1 MDEGVCAVRPGIDVA
16 GHARL
21 LAGVHDA
28 VLAGRPP
35 RVAPRRLVERS
46 WRRVAAQGVDP
57 DRPPA
62 PDPVGAAEV
71 ERRRTTCRLHEVL
84 PELRGALTSVAEDAH
99 HLMVVTDAD
108 GVVLWREGARRVRH
122 RADSLGFTEGAI
134 WSEPAIG
141 SNAIG
146 TALAEA
152 APVQMFAAE
161 HFVRSH
167 HTWTCT
173 AYPVHDPRTGDLL
186 GIVDVSGPAETVHP
200 MTVALVGTAVRLA
213 ETVLRQRHEAR
224 LEALRQLSGSL
235 LAGVGGAG
243 LVVDDHGWVAAQS
256 GVCGI
261 DRVAAPRHGVPV
273 AVRGIGACE
282 PEPVPGGWLLRPS
295 HRETL
300 RLTLDLDPPRAIVEG
315 SARWTHPL
323 GRRQAELLRLIA
335 AAGPAGVPA
344 AQLSET
350 LYGDR
355 THLVTV
361 RAELSR
367 LRKLVG
373 GLLLGRPYR
382 IAPGVE
388 VVLMQP

>member
-1 MDEGVCAVRPGIDVA
+1 MDEGVCAVRPGTDVA

-21 LAGVHDA
+21 LAGIHDA
-28 VLAGRPP
+28 VLAGK
-35 RVAPRRLVERS
+35 APRTAPRLLVERS

-62 PDPVGAAEV
+62 PDPLGAAEV
-71 ERRRTTCRLHEVL
+71 ERRRTGCRLHEVL

-122 RADSLGFTEGAI
+122 RADSLGFTEGAT

-167 HTWTCT
+167 HAWACT
-173 AYPVHDPRTGDLL
+173 AYPLHDPRTGELL

-200 MTVALVGTAVRLA
+200 MTVALVGTSVRLA
-213 ETVLRQRHEAR
+213 EALLWQRHEAR
-224 LEALRQLSGSL
+224 LHGLRQLSGHVL
-235 LAGVGGAG
+235 TGGPG
-243 LVVDDHGWVAAQS
+243 LVVDDHGWVAAHR
-256 GVCGI
+256 GVPGL
-261 DRVAAPRHGVPV
+261 DRVAAPSPGVPV
-273 AVRGIGACE
+273 AVRGLGTCE

-295 HRETL
+295 RRGPL
-300 RLTLDLDPPRAIVEG
+300 RLTLELGPPRAIVEG

-335 AAGPAGVPA
+335 TAGPAGVSA

-350 LYGDR
+350 VYGDR
-355 THLVTV
+355 THVVTV

-373 GLLLGRPYR
+373 GLLLARPYR
-382 IAPGVE
+382 LAPGVE
-388 VVLMQP
+388 VVVQP

>member
-1 MDEGVCAVRPGIDVA
+1 MDEGVCAVRPGTDVA

-21 LAGVHDA
+21 LAGIHDA
-28 VLAGRPP
+28 VLAGK
-35 RVAPRRLVERS
+35 APRTAPRLLVERS

-62 PDPVGAAEV
+62 PDPLGAAEV
-71 ERRRTTCRLHEVL
+71 ERRRTGCRLHEVL

-122 RADSLGFTEGAI
+122 RADSLGFTEGAT

-167 HTWTCT
+167 HAWACT
-173 AYPVHDPRTGDLL
+173 AYPLHDPRTGELL

-200 MTVALVGTAVRLA
+200 MTVALVGTSVRLA
-213 ETVLRQRHEAR
+213 EALLWQRHEAR
-224 LEALRQLSGSL
+224 LHGLRQLSGHVL
-235 LAGVGGAG
+235 TGGPG
-243 LVVDDHGWVAAQS
+243 LVIDDHGWVAAHR
-256 GVCGI
+256 GVPGL
-261 DRVAAPRHGVPV
+261 DRGAAPSPGVPV
-273 AVRGIGACE
+273 AVRGLGTCE

-295 HRETL
+295 RRGPL
-300 RLTLDLDPPRAIVEG
+300 RLTLELGPPRAIVEG

-335 AAGPAGVPA
+335 TAGPAGVSA

-350 LYGDR
+350 VYGDR
-355 THLVTV
+355 THVVTV

-373 GLLLGRPYR
+373 GLLLARPYR
-382 IAPGVE
+382 LAPGVE
-388 VVLMQP
+388 VVVQP

>member
-21 LAGVHDA
+21 LAGIHDA
-28 VLAGRPP
+28 VLAGKPP
-35 RVAPRRLVERS
+35 KTAPRLLVERS

-62 PDPVGAAEV
+62 PDPVGVAEV
-71 ERRRTTCRLHEVL
+71 ERRRSGCRLNEVL

-99 HLMVVTDAD
+99 HLMVVADAD
-108 GVVLWREGARRVRH
+108 GVVLWREGAKRVRH
-122 RADSLGFTEGAI
+122 RADSLGFTEGAT

-167 HTWTCT
+167 HAWTCT
-173 AYPVHDPRTGDLL
+173 AYPVHDPRTGELL

-200 MTVALVGTAVRLA
+200 MTVALVGTSVRLVEA
-213 ETVLRQRHEAR
+213 LLWQRHEAR
-224 LEALRQLSGSL
+224 LQGLRQLSGHVL
-235 LAGVGGAG
+235 GGGPG

-256 GVCGI
+256 GVSGI
-261 DRVAAPRHGVPV
+261 DRVAAPSPGVPV

-295 HRETL
+295 RRERL
-300 RLTLDLDPPRAIVEG
+300 RLTLEFGPPRAIVEG

-323 GRRQAELLRLIA
+323 GPRQADLLRLIA
-335 AAGPAGVPA
+335 TAGPAGVSA

-350 LYGDR
+350 VYGDR

-373 GLLLGRPYR
+373 GLLLARPYR
-382 IAPGVE
+382 IAPDVD

>member
-1 MDEGVCAVRPGIDVA
+1 MDESVCAVRPGTDVA

-21 LAGVHDA
+21 LAGIHDA
-28 VLAGRPP
+28 VLAGK
-35 RVAPRRLVERS
+35 APRTAPRLLVERS

-62 PDPVGAAEV
+62 PDPLGAAEV
-71 ERRRTTCRLHEVL
+71 ERRRTGCRLNEVL

-122 RADSLGFTEGAI
+122 RADSLGFTEGAT

-167 HTWTCT
+167 HAWACT
-173 AYPVHDPRTGDLL
+173 AYPLHDPRTGELL

-200 MTVALVGTAVRLA
+200 MTVALVGTSVRLA
-213 ETVLRQRHEAR
+213 EALLWQRHEAR
-224 LEALRQLSGSL
+224 LHGLRQLSGHVL
-235 LAGVGGAG
+235 TGGPG
-243 LVVDDHGWVAAQS
+243 LVVDDHGWVAAHR
-256 GVCGI
+256 GVPGL
-261 DRVAAPRHGVPV
+261 DRVAAPSPGVPV
-273 AVRGIGACE
+273 AVRGLGTCE

-295 HRETL
+295 RRGPL
-300 RLTLDLDPPRAIVEG
+300 RLTLELGPPRAIVEG

-335 AAGPAGVPA
+335 TAGPAGVSA

-350 LYGDR
+350 VYGDR
-355 THLVTV
+355 THVVTV

-373 GLLLGRPYR
+373 GLLLARPYR
-382 IAPGVE
+382 LAPGVE
-388 VVLMQP
+388 VVVQP

>member
-1 MDEGVCAVRPGIDVA
+1 MDEGVCAVRPGTDVA

-21 LAGVHDA
+21 LAGIHDA

-35 RVAPRRLVERS
+35 ASAPRLLVERS

-62 PDPVGAAEV
+62 PDPVGVAEV
-71 ERRRTTCRLHEVL
+71 ERRRTTCRLREVL
-84 PELRGALTSVAEDAH
+84 PELRGALTSVAEDAL

-122 RADSLGFTEGAI
+122 RADSLGFTEGAT

-173 AYPVHDPRTGDLL
+173 AYPVHDPRSGELL

-200 MTVALVGTAVRLA
+200 MTVALVGTSVRLA
-213 ETVLRQRHEAR
+213 EAVLWQRHETR
-224 LEALRQLSGSL
+224 LEALRQISGSL
-235 LAGVGGAG
+235 LSGVGAG

-256 GVCGI
+256 GVTGI
-261 DRVAAPRHGVPV
+261 DRVAAPRQGVPV
-273 AVRGIGACE
+273 AVRGVGACE

-295 HRETL
+295 RREKL
-300 RLTLDLDPPRAIVEG
+300 RLILETDPPRAIVEG
-315 SARWTHPL
+315 SVRWTHPL
-323 GRRQAELLRLIA
+323 GRRQADLLRLIA
-335 AAGPAGVPA
+335 TAGPAGVSA

-373 GLLLGRPYR
+373 GLLLARPYR
-382 IAPGVE
+382 IAPGVD

>member
-21 LAGVHDA
+21 LAGIHDA
-28 VLAGRPP
+28 VLSGRPP
-35 RVAPRRLVERS
+35 QTAPRLLVERS

-62 PDPVGAAEV
+62 PDPVGVAEV
-71 ERRRTTCRLHEVL
+71 ERRRSGCRLSEVL
-84 PELRGALTSVAEDAH
+84 PELRGSLTSVAEDAH

-122 RADSLGFTEGAI
+122 RADSLGFTEGAT

-167 HTWTCT
+167 HTWACT
-173 AYPVHDPRTGDLL
+173 AYPVHDPRSGELL
-186 GIVDVSGPAETVHP
+186 GIVDVSGPAEAVHP
-200 MTVALVGTAVRLA
+200 MTVALVGTSVRLVEA
-213 ETVLRQRHEAR
+213 LLWQRHETR
-224 LEALRQLSGSL
+224 LQGLRQLSGHVL
-235 LAGVGGAG
+235 RGGPG

-256 GVCGI
+256 GVSGI
-261 DRVAAPRHGVPV
+261 DRVAAPSSGVPV

-295 HRETL
+295 RREPL
-300 RLTLDLDPPRAIVEG
+300 RLTLELGAPRAIVEG
-315 SARWTHPL
+315 STRWTHPL
-323 GRRQAELLRLIA
+323 GRRQAELLRLIV
-335 AAGPAGVPA
+335 AAGPAGVSA

-350 LYGDR
+350 VYGDR

-373 GLLLGRPYR
+373 GLLLARPYR

-388 VVLMQP
+388 AAVQP

>member
-1 MDEGVCAVRPGIDVA
+1 MDEGVCAVRPGTDVA

-21 LAGVHDA
+21 LAGIHDA
-28 VLAGRPP
+28 VLAGRAP
-35 RVAPRRLVERS
+35 RIAPRRLVERS

-71 ERRRTTCRLHEVL
+71 ERRRTVCRLNEVL

-108 GVVLWREGARRVRH
+108 GVVLWREGARGVRH
-122 RADSLGFTEGAI
+122 RADSLGFTEGAT

-167 HTWTCT
+167 HAWACT
-173 AYPVHDPRTGDLL
+173 AYPVHDPRTGELL

-200 MTVALVGTAVRLA
+200 MTVALVGTSVRLA
-213 ETVLRQRHEAR
+213 EAVLHQRHEAR
-224 LEALRQLSGSL
+224 LEGLRQLSGHVL
-235 LAGVGGAG
+235 GGGPG

-256 GVCGI
+256 GVSGI
-261 DRVAAPRHGVPV
+261 DRVAAPRHGMPV

-282 PEPVPGGWLLRPS
+282 PEPVPGGWLLRPAGG
-295 HRETL
+295 ETL
-300 RLTLDLDPPRAIVEG
+300 KLTLAFDPPRAIVEG
-315 SARWTHPL
+315 SAQWTHPL

-335 AAGPAGVPA
+335 TAGRAGVSA

-373 GLLLGRPYR
+373 GLLLARPYR
-382 IAPGVE
+382 IAPGVD
-388 VVLMQP
+388 VVLLQP

>member
-1 MDEGVCAVRPGIDVA
+1 VAVDDEVCAVRPGTDVA

-21 LAGVHDA
+21 LAGIHDA
-28 VLAGRPP
+28 VLAGRAP
-35 RVAPRRLVERS
+35 RTAPRRLVERS

-71 ERRRTTCRLHEVL
+71 ERRRTGSRLGEVL

-108 GVVLWREGARRVRH
+108 GVVLWREGARGVRH
-122 RADSLGFTEGAI
+122 RADSLGFTEGAT

-167 HTWTCT
+167 HSWACT
-173 AYPVHDPRTGDLL
+173 AYPVHDPRTGELL

-200 MTVALVGTAVRLA
+200 MTVALVGTSVRLA
-213 ETVLRQRHEAR
+213 EAVLRQRHEAR
-224 LEALRQLSGSL
+224 LEGLRQLSGHV
-235 LAGVGGAG
+235 LAGGTG
-243 LVVDDHGWVAAQS
+243 LVVDDHGWVAARS
-256 GVCGI
+256 GVFGI
-261 DRVAAPRHGVPV
+261 ERVAAPRHGVPV
-273 AVRGIGACE
+273 AVRDIGACE

-295 HRETL
+295 RRETL
-300 RLTLDLDPPRAIVEG
+300 KLTLAFDPPRAIVEG

-323 GRRQAELLRLIA
+323 GRRQADLLRLIA
-335 AAGPAGVPA
+335 TAGPAGLSA

-367 LRKLVG
+367 LRKLIG
-373 GLLLGRPYR
+373 GLLLARPYR
-382 IAPGVE
+382 VAPGVE

>member
-1 MDEGVCAVRPGIDVA
+1 MDEGVCAVRPGTDVA

-21 LAGVHDA
+21 LAGIHDA

-35 RVAPRRLVERS
+35 ESAPRRLVERS

-62 PDPVGAAEV
+62 PDPVGVAEV
-71 ERRRTTCRLHEVL
+71 ERRRTGCRLNEVL

-122 RADSLGFTEGAI
+122 RADSLGFTEGAT

-167 HTWTCT
+167 HSWACT
-173 AYPVHDPRTGDLL
+173 AYPVHDPRTGELL

-200 MTVALVGTAVRLA
+200 MTVALVGTSVRLA
-213 ETVLRQRHEAR
+213 EAVLWQRHEAR
-224 LEALRQLSGSL
+224 LEASP
-235 LAGVGGAG
+235 AAVGARPRGRARPR
-243 LVVDDHGWVAAQS
+243 
-256 GVCGI
+256 CRRP
-261 DRVAAPRHGVPV
+261 RV
-273 AVRGIGACE
+273 
-282 PEPVPGGWLLRPS
+282 
-295 HRETL
+295 
-300 RLTLDLDPPRAIVEG
+300 
-315 SARWTHPL
+315 
-323 GRRQAELLRLIA
+323 GRRPERRLRDRPRRRASRTVCPSRSAGSGRANPSRCRAAGCCGRA
-335 AAGPAGVPA
+335 AAKPCG
-344 AQLSET
+344 
-350 LYGDR
+350 
-355 THLVTV
+355 
-361 RAELSR
+361 
-367 LRKLVG
+367 
-373 GLLLGRPYR
+373 
-382 IAPGVE
+382 
-388 VVLMQP
+388 

>member
-1 MDEGVCAVRPGIDVA
+1 MDEGVCAVRPGTDVA

-21 LAGVHDA
+21 LAGIHDA
-28 VLAGRPP
+28 VLAGK
-35 RVAPRRLVERS
+35 APRTAPRLLVERS

-62 PDPVGAAEV
+62 PDPLGAAEV
-71 ERRRTTCRLHEVL
+71 ERRRTGCRLNEVL

-122 RADSLGFTEGAI
+122 RADSLGFTEGAT

-167 HTWTCT
+167 HAWACT
-173 AYPVHDPRTGDLL
+173 AYPLHDPRTGELL

-200 MTVALVGTAVRLA
+200 MTVALVGTSVRLA
-213 ETVLRQRHEAR
+213 EALLWQRHEAR
-224 LEALRQLSGSL
+224 LHGLRQLSGHVL
-235 LAGVGGAG
+235 TGGPG
-243 LVVDDHGWVAAQS
+243 LVVDDHGWVAAHR
-256 GVCGI
+256 GVPGL
-261 DRVAAPRHGVPV
+261 DRVAAPSPGVPV
-273 AVRGIGACE
+273 AVRGLGTCE

-295 HRETL
+295 RRGPLRITL
-300 RLTLDLDPPRAIVEG
+300 ELGPPRAIVEG

-335 AAGPAGVPA
+335 TAGPAGVSA

-350 LYGDR
+350 VYGDR
-355 THLVTV
+355 THVVTV

-373 GLLLGRPYR
+373 GLLLARPYR
-382 IAPGVE
+382 LAPGVE
-388 VVLMQP
+388 VVVQP